1 MINTLLLVLL
11 SIGLW
16 LSLMFIYSSCVI
28 AKKTDSI
35 KK

>member
-1 MINTLLLVLL
+1 MINTLLLTLL
-11 SIGLW
+11 GIGLW

-28 AKKTDSI
+28 AKKADSI